1 MQPKGNFQSGSCEIT
16 PSMSQDFI
24 APWEL
29 HCQVG
34 LCHSGILGFPFHSK
48 KVTNITKKFT
58 GGKNGDYS
66 EGEIQIGQKHF
77 SFTSGQKIP
86 ATFPPPSLHMQ
97 LLSNTSFPHTP
108 SDTVFSLLRRKLWT
122 DHVTSPLLQSP
133 PLLLPKTNSMV
144 ASRWQAGWELLT
156 WASLFEKIRCHLWR
170 I

>member
-1 MQPKGNFQSGSCEIT
+1 MQPEGNFHSGSCEIT

-34 LCHSGILGFPFHSK
+34 FCHSGILGIPFHSR

-58 GGKNGDYS
+58 GGKNSDYY
-66 EGEIQIGQKHF
+66 QKGRPTLVRNIF
-77 SFTSGQKIP
+77 LSQVDKKYL
-86 ATFPPPSLHMQ
+86 PPSHPYP
-97 LLSNTSFPHTP
+97 STCSFFQIPSSHAPHQ
-108 SDTVFSLLRRKLWT
+108 TVFSLLRRKLWT

-144 ASRWQAGWELLT
+144 ASRWQASIDMGFLV
-156 WASLFEKIRCHLWR
+156 
-170 I
+170 